1 MNETRDQADGA
12 SHPDGETHGQSS
24 GQVRPPAPRARR
36 RYVSKSDMVTDEL
49 RELITDRQLSPGTPL
64 RQRDLA
70 EQFEVSYTPV
80 REALRRLESEGLVV
94 TDVHRGATVAR
105 TESEEMEENYRIL
118 AVLEALAGTL
128 AVSKM
133 TDPDLT
139 EVEALYR
146 QVAACRP
153 DDSRLAELN
162 RQFHFRIYEC
172 ARSAMLLLLLRLL
185 WRSFPYGPQ
194 AGRPHQESVRQHAQL
209 VKALKRKDEEQVAA
223 VIQEHVLGS
232 IKYLPQQ
239 GARP

>member
-1 MNETRDQADGA
+1 MSETRDRADGA
-12 SHPDGETHGQSS
+12 SRLRGEADGQSRPDPAASTS
-24 GQVRPPAPRARR
+24 GKTQVCRQ
-36 RYVSKSDMVTDEL
+36 SDMVTDEL

-70 EQFEVSYTPV
+70 ERFDVSYTPV

-105 TESEEMEENYRIL
+105 TESEEMEKNYRIL

-139 EVEALYR
+139 EIETLSR
-146 QVAACRP
+146 QVAACHP

-172 ARSAMLLLLLRLL
+172 ARSPMLLLLMRLL
-185 WRSFPYGPQ
+185 WRSFPNGPQ
-194 AGRPHQESVRQHAQL
+194 SGRPPRIGPPA
-209 VKALKRKDEEQVAA
+209 RAA
-223 VIQEHVLGS
+223 R
-232 IKYLPQQ
+232 Q
-239 GARP
+239 GAQTQR

>member
-1 MNETRDQADGA
+1 MSETRDRADGA
-12 SHPDGETHGQSS
+12 SRPRSETGGQSS
-24 GQVRPPAPRARR
+24 GTIWPPALRAKRK
-36 RYVSKSDMVTDEL
+36 YVSKSEMVTDEL

-70 EQFEVSYTPV
+70 EQFDVSYTPV

-105 TESEEMEENYRIL
+105 AESEEMEENYRIL

-139 EVEALYR
+139 EIETLYQ
-146 QVAACRP
+146 QVAACHP
-153 DDSRLAELN
+153 DNSRLAELN

-172 ARSAMLLLLLRLL
+172 ARSPMLLLLMRLL

-209 VKALKRKDEEQVAA
+209 VKALKRRDEEQVAA
-223 VIQEHVLGS
+223 IIQEHVLGS

-239 GARP
+239 GATP